1 MTKMLLSSL
10 ALVTLLVLA
19 GCDDKEGIKSEVI
32 SQKRDTEATKFS
44 LELTDGHKLKVD
56 RHEKG
61 LHFEGEKGKVVLLNF
76 FATWCPPCKAEIPHL
91 VNLKSNYKDQFEVVG
106 VLMEDSKTKDEI
118 QKFIDTFDINFKI
131 AISNENQKLAK
142 ALGGVKS
149 IPFMI
154 LYDPQGN
161 YFTHYVGAVPEE
173 MIEFDIKRAME
184 KR

>member
-1 MTKMLLSSL
+1 
-10 ALVTLLVLA
+10 
-19 GCDDKEGIKSEVI
+19 
-32 SQKRDTEATKFS
+32 
-44 LELTDGHKLKVD
+44 
-56 RHEKG
+56 
-61 LHFEGEKGKVVLLNF
+61 
-76 FATWCPPCKAEIPHL
+76 
-91 VNLKSNYKDQFEVVG
+91 
-106 VLMEDSKTKDEI
+106 MEDSKTKDEI